1 MSYLSLYRKFRPK
14 KWEDVKGQDAVVKT
28 LKNQIIANKIAH
40 AFLFVGTRGTG
51 KTSIARIFANAINCE
66 NLKDGEPCLECEAC
80 KTIHSL
86 ASFDVREIDAAS
98 NNGVDNIREIIE
110 DVAYPPTTG
119 KYKVY
124 IIDEAH
130 MISQAAFNALLK
142 TLEEPPEYVVFI
154 LATTEVAKIP
164 ITILSRCQRYD
175 FSRISQEEIEKQVKK
190 LANLEGYEIEDMAAS
205 YIARRADG
213 AMRDALSLLE
223 RGLSYFTNKK
233 IEYDGI
239 LEILGAVS
247 TDVYSSMYNAIL
259 KNDIN
264 SIFKI
269 IDDTLY
275 KGGNLNVFVLD
286 FIEYLRNLLLIKV
299 GKEDAHKLIDVTSEN
314 LKVVQEDAKKVDV
327 TTLMNYIRQLSHLY
341 NNLRNET
348 KVKVVVEME
357 FLRLAK
363 PLVVEEDVGENIVA
377 LKKRLEILETQL
389 ISGQEKIANLTNKLE
404 VGIPIA
410 TIKEEVKEKKVEK
423 REIKK
428 EELPETI
435 YKIMNCWDII
445 LNELTNKEGSV
456 VSLLKK
462 AVPTLGKDGQSLE
475 IMIESNTTYELL
487 SRKGDENNIKNSL
500 QEIIYEMTDGV
511 EIEISFTNNTKEEIE
526 NTTNIYELVNIP
538 IEIEDGKVEV

>member
-264 SIFKI
+264 SIFNI

-363 PLVVEEDVGENIVA
+363 PLVAEEDVGENIVA

-410 TIKEEVKEKKVEK
+410 TIKEEVKAKKVEK

-487 SRKGDENNIKNSL
+487 SRKGGENNIKNSL